1 WAAVATAGRRSNAE
15 TTTAGTAAQPQCRQS
30 RRGTAGQGLFVPTAQ
45 HDLSGSS
52 GTLRASHIAENVAG
66 LRLVANTAKVL
77 LPTAPTGTAPWR
89 KSLSGHSMTTSCNLR
104 APGMRTLMGRAM
116 PLDPHCRG
124 QRSDPLVLLVPHRDD
139 DNAEI
144 ALRQP
149 AGSDLSR
156 RAGCR
161 LHGVLQA
168 VEFGALVIAH
178 GRLYILDIEIVT

>member
-1 WAAVATAGRRSNAE
+1 
-15 TTTAGTAAQPQCRQS
+15 
-30 RRGTAGQGLFVPTAQ
+30 
-45 HDLSGSS
+45 
-52 GTLRASHIAENVAG
+52 
-66 LRLVANTAKVL
+66 
-77 LPTAPTGTAPWR
+77 
-89 KSLSGHSMTTSCNLR
+89 MTTSCNLR

-178 GRLYILDIEIVT
+178 GRLYILDIEIVTGHRTLLLATPGSVLTFDRRTNGASKHPGHGRCLEAPGQGVSGEEALQSP